1 MRISKI
7 YDGSDPGGTPGKD
20 FTSSID
26 QEEII
31 PQGAFLDHLR
41 LGVKGAVSTAAVA
54 IETFAGVLSEYS
66 LKVGPE
72 TRLQMN
78 LRQLCALMLFFY
90 HDLPFIWENTDGT
103 GNDFIGGVRIPV
115 QVPAEAGKPITHTA
129 TRTAQSNIGTET
141 IALDGVWLD
150 SPGSKKPI
158 HAVKIDYTLAGATGY
173 DTPSFRIAPVGKLI
187 GLIIQQANPF
197 ADGNV
202 DVSVQRV
209 RILTDGK
216 YHTQFNVLANAIKW
230 MGRSVGVLDPMD
242 DLLNPFTLLDLRPE
256 GLDAKAHE
264 LTLQLDV
271 EDVSDAISII
281 PVMEME

>member
-1 MRISKI
+1 MRVSKI
-7 YDGSDPGGTPGKD
+7 YDGSDPGAAPGKD

-26 QEEII
+26 QETIV
-31 PQGAFLDHLR
+31 PAGNFLDHLR
-41 LGVKGAVSTAAVA
+41 MGVKGAVSSAAVA

-90 HDLPFIWENTDGT
+90 HDLPMIWENTDGT
-103 GNDFIGGVRIPV
+103 GNDFIGGVKIPV
-115 QVPAEAGKPITHTA
+115 QVPVEEGKPITHSA
-129 TRTAQSNIGTET
+129 TRTAVTNIGTET
-141 IALDGVWLD
+141 ISLDGVWLD
-150 SPGSKKPI
+150 SAGGKKPI

-187 GLIIQQANPF
+187 GIIIQQEHPF
-197 ADGNV
+197 ADGDV
-202 DVSVQRV
+202 DISVERV
-209 RILTDGK
+209 RILADGK
-216 YHTQFNVLANAIKW
+216 YHTQFNALANAIKW

-242 DLLNPFTLLDLRPE
+242 DLMKVFTILDLRPE
-256 GLDAKAHE
+256 GLDAKGHE

-271 EDVSDAISII
+271 EDVSDTISII
-281 PVMEME
+281 PVLEME